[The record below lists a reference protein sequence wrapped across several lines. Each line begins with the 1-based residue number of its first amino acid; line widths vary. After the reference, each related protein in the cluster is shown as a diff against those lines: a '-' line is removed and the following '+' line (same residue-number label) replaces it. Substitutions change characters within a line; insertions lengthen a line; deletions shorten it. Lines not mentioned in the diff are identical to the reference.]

1 MIYIDQN
8 KDEYNNDLRS
18 MLQAYFH
25 NEKIVAAKI
34 LDDGQGMVETKGER
48 AAKRAAVSSEKARFA
63 LAVRFFPDHVYFA
76 ILEPDDTMNGGNTYV
91 LKNDKSLDCDY
102 QDKKTWQNAVHGAV
116 YELMVE
122 YTGRT
127 LPWGFL
133 TGVRPTKIALEMLE
147 NGKPESEVRHHF
159 EDICHTTSQKADI
172 CIEVAKKEQSLLG
185 GIDFEKEYCLYIGI
199 PFCPTRCLYCSFTS
213 YPIGAYADRVDDYL
227 DAMEKEMQFGADSY
241 RDRILTSVYVGGGTP
256 TSISA
261 AQLDRLLT
269 MLAQYFDLSHV
280 REITVEAGR
289 PDSITEEK
297 LVVLLKH
304 GIGRISINPQTMHD
318 DTLRMIGRAHT
329 VEQTVETFLLARKL
343 GFTNINMDMIVGLP
357 GESVEEVRGTLSAL
371 SNLRPDSLTVHSLAI
386 KRAAHL
392 NERLHEYRDMLQG
405 STNAMLLAV
414 DRSARQMRME
424 PYYLYRQ
431 KNIPGNMENIGYC
444 EPGKECLYNIL
455 IMEEKM
461 DILAL
466 GAGASTKKVF
476 HRENRIERAE
486 NVKYVDDYMSRIDEM
501 IDRKRKLFGV

>member
-1 MIYIDQN
+1 
-8 KDEYNNDLRS
+8 

-34 LDDGQGMVETKGER
+34 YEDGQGLVEPKGER
-48 AAKRAAVSSEKARFA
+48 AARRAAGRQEPARFA
-63 LAVRFFPDHVYFA
+63 LLVRFFPDHIDFA
-76 ILEPDDTMNGGNTYV
+76 ILEPDASVEEQTHYV
-91 LKNDKSLDCDY
+91 LRTDRSLACDY
-102 QDKKTWQNAVHGAV
+102 RDRKRWQNAIHEAV
-116 YELMVE
+116 YALMVD

-147 NGKPESEVRHHF
+147 AGRPETEVRQHF
-159 EDICHTTSQKADI
+159 EQVCHTTAQKADI

-213 YPIGAYADRVDDYL
+213 YPIGAYADRVDAYL
-227 DAMEKEMQFGADSY
+227 DALEKEMQFGADSY

-269 MLAQYFDLSHV
+269 MLERHFDLSHV
-280 REITVEAGR
+280 QEVTVEAGR
-289 PDSITEEK
+289 PDSITREK
-297 LVVLLKH
+297 LQVLLRH
-304 GIGRISINPQTMHD
+304 GIDRISINPQTMHD
-318 DTLRMIGRAHT
+318 KTLQLIGRAHT
-329 VEQTVETFLLARKL
+329 VAQTVETYQLAREL
-343 GFTNINMDMIVGLP
+343 GFANINMDMIVGLP
-357 GESVEEVRGTLSAL
+357 GESVDEVKETLQALSAL
-371 SNLRPDSLTVHSLAI
+371 HPDSLTVHSLAI

-392 NERLHEYRDMLQG
+392 NARLNEYRDMLQG
-405 STNAMLLAV
+405 STNEMLLAV
-414 DRSARQMRME
+414 DQSARQMQME

-444 EPGKECLYNIL
+444 VPGKECLYNIL